1 MLSTCPNWNCGFHIS
16 ALERW
21 AADWS
26 WPALLCNVD
35 GILWSYLR
43 GILTTDM
50 LKKQFKPGTIGTS
63 EFMLGK
69 DTLLAFQDACNPALV
84 NTDDDNYVFWRIL
97 AHWDR
102 LFFWWRTAIAGET
115 FILWLNK
122 NILNLFTCVW
132 KKLIKSLR
140 ARFLEDDK
148 HAAGFRILHKEYGL
162 TWWALWLEINL
173 KSKAVGH
180 T

>member
-69 DTLLAFQDACNPALV
+69 DALLAFQDACNPALV

-122 NILNLFTCVW
+122 NILNLFMCVW

-180 T
+180 M